1 MCDDDDEGG
10 GMAVPSIGAGA
21 VLSEVRRLSGDVRR
35 LSGDIVRKAS
45 DAARKLS
52 GSSDRRRSSAHELL
66 DDDADDDERMGD
78 SSASLGMKVMAALCF
93 GIALMMLT
101 LGLYVQSA
109 VATQA
114 QAGDSAAAAA
124 AVTAAAAAGAT
135 AAAAASPSPSS
146 LTHQHITEQQRAQ
159 HSRGEAAHI
168 SCKSAANMHLISELA
183 VGASCNV
190 LCHSGCSRM
199 DWVLLHEHVVW
210 GDNATTGYADASL
223 LCLAA
228 QHATGEDGG
237 EFTITIKAG
246 AKEYPA
252 VEAHGISSSA
262 FEGEHRR
269 AFVVALHKT
278 AAQVAEENAAAAQ
291 RLRAQ
296 VAEVKPSELRAHF
309 QTALDTVPKKM
320 VALRFFGYAVG
331 PAPRTAVLGDY
342 ERLDASQTGKVSK
355 QQFIALPGSAAVSGG
370 AGAAAASPAAAA
382 ATDSA
387 GAAAASGQAGGALG
401 ERWAKIELKSF
412 DAMDSDSDGLLDI
425 EEFQRGYNGF
435 ERALSKTITQADL
448 DNDHK
453 ISYSEMLK
461 IGPEQALQLL
471 NFHTF
476 VSVVKDLEKMEL

>member
-1 MCDDDDEGG
+1 M
-10 GMAVPSIGAGA
+10 PSIGAGA

-114 QAGDSAAAAA
+114 QGDS
-124 AVTAAAAAGAT
+124 TAAAAAAT
-135 AAAAASPSPSS
+135 AAAAAAATAAAAASPSS

-246 AKEYPA
+246 AKEYAA

-262 FEGEHRR
+262 LEGEQRR
-269 AFVVALHKT
+269 AFAVALHKT
-278 AAQVAEENAAAAQ
+278 AAQVAEEKAAAVQ

-309 QTALDTVPKKM
+309 QTALDTVPKNM

-370 AGAAAASPAAAA
+370 AGAAAPAPAAAA

-448 DNDHK
+448 DNDHR

-476 VSVVKDLEKMEL
+476 VSVVKDPEKMEEL